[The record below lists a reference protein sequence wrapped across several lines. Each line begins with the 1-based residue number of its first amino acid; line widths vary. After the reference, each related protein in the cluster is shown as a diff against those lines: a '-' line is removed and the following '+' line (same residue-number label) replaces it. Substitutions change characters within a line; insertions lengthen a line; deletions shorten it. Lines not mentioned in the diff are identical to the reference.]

1 MPSWKK
7 VITSGSDAC
16 LNSLSVDSTTVV
28 TNLNADKVDGCDASA
43 FYLATNPDGFTTCT
57 GTVTGTGVANNVAYW
72 TSAGEIAADEGCLY
86 WDPSSNELGI
96 GTSTPGAQLHIYRN
110 DTSTGPSLRI
120 EQDGSGDALMQ
131 FTLTGAN
138 LWNVGIDNSNGDALT
153 FARGTFSTGLETLV
167 LRGSN
172 VGIGNTNPPEA
183 LTVEG
188 NISGSGTITVGGN
201 ISGCTL
207 TSTVTTG
214 TAPLTVTSTTV
225 VTNLNADLLDGLHKE
240 SFYLA
245 SNPNNYTSCLGDIT
259 SVTALEGLTGTALSG
274 DVNLCLALNELS
286 SGTIVSASGID
297 ASGNNANTA
306 LDCIDVGTF
315 NNDVGYLTSDFLS
328 NGADNRVLTAT
339 GTDGINAET
348 NLTFDGS
355 TLTVTGDTVITG
367 TITAQ
372 EFKTELVSASIIYQS
387 GSTKFGDTSDDV
399 HSFSGSFRVTGSG
412 DHYFTDGNVGIGIT
426 SPLAKLHIN
435 TDSQGDV
442 ALVAGYGSTANL
454 YVGTTTQHTRLRIA
468 SASYHHQF
476 FTRTSGGTSLER
488 VRITGGADTG
498 SVLFTNTQVGVNLA
512 NFTTDS
518 EFEVRGD
525 ITIQNKNGSNPS
537 DAGTLY
543 FAESGNTWGTD
554 YYGFRI
560 NHEGSNNLLAFQS
573 ANLTTVQNILTLERD
588 SGEVGIGTTSP
599 GAKLDVRGSAVFNED
614 SADVD
619 FRVESNGNANML
631 FVDGG
636 NDRVGI
642 GTNAPAKSLQIG
654 AGTFGYASTNGLGI
668 ASTSNPNIS
677 IRDTDNNV
685 EWDVEVSSIAG
696 KMGMSTNH
704 PLNILTNNTERIH
717 ITSAGNVGIGTT
729 SPSQPLTVE
738 GNISGS
744 GLIYAPNIGTG
755 EDNSVVVLDS
765 DGTLRTDEID
775 SRVWGST
782 LVDGAGTANHIAYW
796 TDSNTLSYDNNQ
808 LYWDPSSN
816 ELGIGTN
823 SPGAQL
829 HIYRNDTSVGPSL
842 RIEQDG
848 SGDALM
854 QFVMTGANLWNVGID
869 NSNGDALTFA
879 RGTFGTGTDT
889 LVLRSSNV
897 GIGNSIPPEALTVE
911 GNISGSG
918 TLVIDGNTTLGNATS
933 DLHTFNGDIISNVSS
948 LPTLAVAGNA
958 LNIDGNGGGAF
969 GMFTSDGS
977 SAGWLS
983 FFGGG
988 GATMYYKSG
997 TSFCL
1002 GTSTAPGGGGY
1013 STKFTFDTNGNLGI
1027 GNTPSAKLDVSG
1039 NSIFRGSAVFNE
1051 DTADVDFRVE
1061 SNNNANMLFVDG
1073 GTDRVGIGTNA
1084 PEQIFHVD
1092 GGVNNA
1098 WGIFKK
1104 SSGTTGHL
1112 GFYGGGNQSVLY
1124 ALRGGTFEF
1133 GTSTAS
1139 SGTGY
1144 KAIFEVDANDNLVVN
1159 EDGDSAIDFRVES
1172 DTNTHMLFVDAGT
1185 NRVGIGT
1192 NSTSETLTVKGNTE
1206 VSGSIISPNFS
1217 AGLLGGDGYRL
1228 ALSDTVGCTAL
1239 EVDNLL
1245 VRGRLSVVEFLA
1257 QQIRATNGT
1266 LFVTSTGKV
1275 ETVTTSGLGPYTA
1288 CITTPTGSNHGFAV
1302 NDRIRAQR
1310 FDGFG
1315 NVYQSDLTVT
1325 AVPNPFAFT
1334 ASYEEAESQPQPGFE
1349 YVRLGNSS
1357 DTDRQGGI
1365 ILSSDL
1371 DDSPYIK
1378 IYDEVDEHNDIFTA
1392 ANTKV
1397 LVGNLSSHNSTT
1409 FGCLS
1414 GSGGSPNYGFYAS
1427 GSAYLEGSINAT
1439 GGEIGGITI
1448 CNTSI
1453 SASNGGFEIKS
1464 DGSATFASGQITFE
1478 SDGDITSNEYLV
1490 ERSRVFGDG
1499 SDGCYTINTGS
1510 SSVAGLF
1517 NVTGTGFVTAC
1528 LLRDAYFCNLTIT
1541 GTSGCF
1547 VYIKT
1552 NGYRMFVKDTLTVCS
1567 YGFIEHNGSDGGNGS
1582 NAVDDIAGAG
1592 GSGGIG
1598 AADGNILGGTNG
1610 GAGGYGGESP

>member
-16 LNSLSVDSTTVV
+16 LNSISVDSTTVV

-43 FYLATNPDGFTTCT
+43 FYSATNPSGFTDCT
-57 GTVTGTGVANNVAYW
+57 GTVTGTGVANNIAYW

-96 GTSTPGAQLHIYRN
+96 GTSTPGAPLDIYRN
-110 DTSTGPSLRI
+110 DTSVGPSLRI

-167 LRGSN
+167 LKSTN

-188 NISGSGTITVGGN
+188 NISSSGDLTIDGDSTIDGNLTVGG
-201 ISGCTL
+201 TL
-207 TSTVTTG
+207 
-214 TAPLTVTSTTV
+214 
-225 VTNLNADLLDGLHKE
+225 
-240 SFYLA
+240 
-245 SNPNNYTSCLGDIT
+245 
-259 SVTALEGLTGTALSG
+259 
-274 DVNLCLALNELS
+274 
-286 SGTIVSASGID
+286 
-297 ASGNNANTA
+297 
-306 LDCIDVGTF
+306 
-315 NNDVGYLTSDFLS
+315 
-328 NGADNRVLTAT
+328 
-339 GTDGINAET
+339 
-348 NLTFDGS
+348 
-355 TLTVTGDTVITG
+355 
-367 TITAQ
+367 TAQ

-387 GSTKFGDTSDDV
+387 GSTKFGDTSDDI
-399 HSFSGSFRVTGSG
+399 HSFSGSLRVTGSG
-412 DHYFTDGNVGIGIT
+412 NHYFTN
-426 SPLAKLHIN
+426 
-435 TDSQGDV
+435 
-442 ALVAGYGSTANL
+442 
-454 YVGTTTQHTRLRIA
+454 
-468 SASYHHQF
+468 
-476 FTRTSGGTSLER
+476 
-488 VRITGGADTG
+488 
-498 SVLFTNTQVGVNLA
+498 
-512 NFTTDS
+512 
-518 EFEVRGD
+518 
-525 ITIQNKNGSNPS
+525 
-537 DAGTLY
+537 
-543 FAESGNTWGTD
+543 
-554 YYGFRI
+554 
-560 NHEGSNNLLAFQS
+560 
-573 ANLTTVQNILTLERD
+573 
-588 SGEVGIGTTSP
+588 
-599 GAKLDVRGSAVFNED
+599 
-614 SADVD
+614 
-619 FRVESNGNANML
+619 
-631 FVDGG
+631 
-636 NDRVGI
+636 
-642 GTNAPAKSLQIG
+642 
-654 AGTFGYASTNGLGI
+654 
-668 ASTSNPNIS
+668 
-677 IRDTDNNV
+677 
-685 EWDVEVSSIAG
+685 
-696 KMGMSTNH
+696 
-704 PLNILTNNTERIH
+704 
-717 ITSAGNVGIGTT
+717 GNVGIGTA
-729 SPSQPLTVE
+729 SPSQTLTVE

-744 GLIYAPNIGTG
+744 GLIYAPNIGAG
-755 EDNSVVVLDS
+755 VDNSVVVLDS

-782 LVDGAGTANHIAYW
+782 LVDSTGTPTAGHIPYF
-796 TDSNTLSYDNNQ
+796 TDSNTITMDSGQ
-808 LYWDPSSN
+808 LYWDSSN
-816 ELGIGTN
+816 NRLGIGTN
-823 SPGAQL
+823 SPSQ
-829 HIYRNDTSVGPSL
+829 
-842 RIEQDG
+842 
-848 SGDALM
+848 
-854 QFVMTGANLWNVGID
+854 
-869 NSNGDALTFA
+869 
-879 RGTFGTGTDT
+879 
-889 LVLRSSNV
+889 
-897 GIGNSIPPEALTVE
+897 ALTVA

-933 DLHTFNGDIISNVSS
+933 DLHIFNGDIISNISAV
-948 LPTLAVAGNA
+948 PTLAAAGRV

-969 GMFTSDGS
+969 GMFTSNGS

-997 TSFCL
+997 TSFCI
-1002 GTSTAPGGGGY
+1002 GTSTAPGGGGF
-1013 STKFTFDTNGNLGI
+1013 SEKVRFDGSGNLGI
-1027 GNTPSAKLDVSG
+1027 GINAPSATLHVAGGMKHQDGNVTFNDVGG
-1039 NSIFRGSAVFNE
+1039 NY
-1051 DTADVDFRVE
+1051 DFRVE
-1061 SNNNANMLFVDG
+1061 SDTNANMLFVDG

-1159 EDGDSAIDFRVES
+1159 QDGDSAIDFRVES

-1206 VSGSIISPNFS
+1206 ISGSIISPNFS
-1217 AGLLGGDGYRL
+1217 AGLLGGDGYKL
-1228 ALSDTVGCTAL
+1228 SLSDTVGCTAL

-1275 ETVTTSGLGPYTA
+1275 ETVTTSGPPYTA

-1302 NDRIRAQR
+1302 GDRIRAQR

-1315 NVYQSDLTVT
+1315 NVYKSDLSVT

-1334 ASYEEAESQPQPGFE
+1334 ASYQEAASEPQPGFE
-1349 YVRLGNSS
+1349 YVRLGNSG

-1365 ILSSDL
+1365 ILTSDL

-1378 IYDEVDEHNDIFTA
+1378 IYDGVEEQDDIFDDSK
-1392 ANTKV
+1392 TKV

-1478 SDGDITSNEYLV
+1478 SDGDITSNEYLI

-1499 SDGCYTINTGS
+1499 SDGCYTVNTGF

-1567 YGFIEHNGSDGGNGS
+1567 YGFIEHNGSTGGNGV
-1582 NAVDDIAGAG
+1582 NAADDIAGAG